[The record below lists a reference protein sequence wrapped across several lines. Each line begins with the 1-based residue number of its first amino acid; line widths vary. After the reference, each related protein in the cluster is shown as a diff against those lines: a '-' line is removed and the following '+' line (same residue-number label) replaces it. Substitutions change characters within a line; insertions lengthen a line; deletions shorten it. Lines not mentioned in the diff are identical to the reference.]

1 MVTRQPGQ
9 RRLRADARRNYER
22 LLAEADAVFLEHGT
36 DAPLELIAR
45 RAGVAIG
52 TLYGHFP
59 SRRALVSS
67 LLNQRNDALFSLG
80 DRLLTDASP
89 AEALGTWMRAA
100 ARHAA
105 TYRGLAAMLGD
116 GVGDEASELH
126 AACLRITDIGES
138 LTARARDA
146 GAIAASVTGTDVFTI
161 ISATAWTREQS
172 AAGQAERLLD
182 LALNGLLNPARGLRQ
197 LPVRGSDGAGRR

>member
-9 RRLRADARRNYER
+9 RRLRADALRNYER
-22 LLAEADAVFLEHGT
+22 LLAEADAVFREHGT
-36 DAPLELIAR
+36 DAPLEAIAR

-89 AEALGTWMRAA
+89 AGALGTWMRAA

-126 AACLRITDIGES
+126 AACLRMADIGEN
-138 LTARARDA
+138 LTARAREA
-146 GAIAASVTGTDVFTI
+146 GAIASSVTGTDISTI
-161 ISATAWTREQS
+161 ISAVAWTREQT
-172 AAGQAERLLD
+172 AGGQAERLLD
-182 LALNGLLNPARGLRQ
+182 LALNGLR
-197 LPVRGSDGAGRR
+197 PVNG